1 MSDGVFRPGGWPGPS
16 DGAAIPAGSLSV
28 QRLREIEAVL
38 GVSIDPA
45 DAGLPP
51 GREFESQ
58 AIALLRAFGRITD
71 PRIRRDVLHLVE
83 AASQEA
89 QSADGA
95 VRHRRREP

>member
-45 DAGLPP
+45 DAGLSQ
-51 GREFESQ
+51 GKEFEHH
-58 AIALLRAFGRITD
+58 AIELLRAFGRITD
-71 PRIRRDVLHLVE
+71 PRPMLEE
-83 AASQEA
+83 A
-89 QSADGA
+89 
-95 VRHRRREP
+95 

>member
-1 MSDGVFRPGGWPGPS
+1 MSDGVSRTGGWPRLP

-38 GVSIDPA
+38 GVSIDPDGA
-45 DAGLPP
+45 DLPAE
-51 GREFESQ
+51 REFEGQ

-83 AASQEA
+83 AASREA
-89 QSADGA
+89 RREDGTM
-95 VRHRRREP
+95 RHRRREP

>member
-1 MSDGVFRPGGWPGPS
+1 MSDGVFRPGGWPRLSHG
-16 DGAAIPAGSLSV
+16 DAVPAGSLSV

-58 AIALLRAFGRITD
+58 AIELLRAFGRITD
-71 PRIRRDVLHLVE
+71 PQIRRDVLHLVQ

-89 QSADGA
+89 QSQDGV
-95 VRHRRREP
+95 VRHRQREP